1 VREVVETGDENFE
14 YLLRLTKG
22 EGIDY
27 SYQFGVWLCSIEC
40 LISPTRPLDSSNLAP
55 KHYIASLHPSTR
67 DGLIPLNSNMDL
79 RNDDDGKG

>member
-1 VREVVETGDENFE
+1 V
-14 YLLRLTKG
+14 KG
-22 EGIDY
+22 LIIRTNLVCGY
-27 SYQFGVWLCSIEC
+27 AALSAS

-55 KHYIASLHPSTR
+55 KHYTASPHPSTR